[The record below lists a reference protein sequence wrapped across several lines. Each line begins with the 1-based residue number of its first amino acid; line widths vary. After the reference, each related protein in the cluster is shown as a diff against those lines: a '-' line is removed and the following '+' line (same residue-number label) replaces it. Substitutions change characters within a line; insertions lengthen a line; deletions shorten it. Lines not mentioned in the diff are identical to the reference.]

1 MITASRSAS
10 RAARHLSSLQGIG
23 TYEAVV
29 PGDESSRTGLNKY
42 SSVIT
47 QRNQGGAGQAQLY
60 ATDVGKIPNGMN
72 KAQIGIGSVWY
83 EGNPCNMHLLDVAGH
98 VKAHVEKLDMVGLR
112 FNSIGVSD
120 GISNGTDGMAYSLQS
135 RDLIADSF
143 ETSMGAHFYD
153 GNISVPGCDKNM
165 PGVLMAMARVNRPS
179 LMVYGGTIRAG
190 CGSIGAKAGS
200 KLDII
205 SAFEAYGESI
215 AGTITEEERVD
226 VITSSCPGPG
236 ACGGMYT
243 ANTMASAIEA
253 LGMALPY
260 SSSVPAWDPVAG
272 ELHEDKIAECASAAA
287 ALRNMMEK
295 NILPRDIMTYA
306 AFENAVRIVMVT
318 GGSTNASIHLIAMA
332 RAAGVDLTL
341 DDFSRI
347 ASETPYIADLK
358 PSGRYLMEDLH
369 AVGGTPGVLK
379 LMLENGLLNGD
390 CLTVTGRTHAENL
403 AELPGL
409 TPGQDVI
416 GSFASPIKATGHL
429 TVLKGNLAPEGSVGK
444 VTGKEGTRFVG
455 PARCFDSEEEMMAAV
470 TTDHR

>member
-1 MITASRSAS
+1 MEFQYYYLEVLLVQRLRLPVRVGLHSDGHTLPNGAAPLRCPALAKEARLFVILKFFFPKKKLCAVTLGRARIRSKMIVTASRRTAS
-10 RAARHLSSLQGIG
+10 RAARHVSSLQGIG

-29 PGDESSRTGLNKY
+29 PGDEASHTGLNKY

-60 ATDVGKIPNGMN
+60 ATDVGKIPDGMN

-98 VKAHVEKLDMVGLR
+98 VKEHVEKLDMVGLR

-190 CGSIGAKAGS
+190 CGSIGAKAGT

-243 ANTMASAIEA
+243 ANTMASSIEA

-272 ELHEDKIAECASAAA
+272 ELHEDKIAECANAAA

-347 ASETPYIADLK
+347 AQETPYIADLK
-358 PSGRYLMEDLH
+358 PSGRYVMEDLH
-369 AVGGTPGVLK
+369 AVSVL
-379 LMLENGLLNGD
+379 L
-390 CLTVTGRTHAENL
+390 CTVTVYANL
-403 AELPGL
+403 AHSL
-409 TPGQDVI
+409 TR
-416 GSFASPIKATGHL
+416 SP
-429 TVLKGNLAPEGSVGK
+429 
-444 VTGKEGTRFVG
+444 
-455 PARCFDSEEEMMAAV
+455 
-470 TTDHR
+470 